1 MTTNQKKEF
10 ILMLKNLAIQQIAI
24 INTYRSLKYEYD
36 ALDISTALKDADLT
50 DFELTK
56 KEVTDVINSFSAIET
71 LIETGHKTNLHKM
84 R

>member
-1 MTTNQKKEF
+1 MTTSQKKEF
-10 ILMLKNLAIQQIAI
+10 ILMLKNLAIQQISI

-36 ALDISTALKDADLT
+36 ALDIGSAVKDADLT
-50 DFELTK
+50 DFELSK
-56 KEVTDVINSFSAIET
+56 KDMTDVINSFSAIES